1 MGDVKIDPEIL
12 KSLGA
17 VQKGF
22 PEEPIPYNPLHP
34 KPFSIQRANEA
45 PRHFDYGMELDL
57 PKKD

>member
-22 PEEPIPYNPLHP
+22 PEEPIPYNPRNP
-34 KPFSIQRANEA
+34 KPFNIQRTNEA